1 MGEHRSILIFAEQE
15 DGEIHQVSYELLG
28 KGRELA
34 DRLGVELNAV
44 LLGWQMESKSS
55 ELIYRGADNVFLY
68 DHPSLRDFDV
78 IRYGRNI
85 VKLVRE
91 TRPEIFLIGA
101 TRIGRTLAP
110 RIAAALKTGLT
121 ADCIDLA
128 LDEDANLIQIRPAFS
143 GNIMAQIR
151 TKTRPQMATVRYR
164 VMRMRERDTDRRG
177 KIIKMKVE
185 VIEETGMKIIEKIR
199 ADEVNLADAEVI
211 VSGGRGLRRPEDFKL
226 LQELAEA
233 LGGVVGSSRPLVDA
247 GWISKDH
254 QVGFSGNTV
263 KPKVYIACGIS
274 GSPQHLFGMR
284 DSDVIIAINKDPTAP
299 IFNVSDYGVIGDL
312 YEVIP
317 LLIREIKNKA
327 RRGGKSDG
335 KAGGDD

>member
-1 MGEHRSILIFAEQE
+1 LKERGDVLVFAEQE
-15 DGEIHQVSYELLG
+15 SGEIHQVSFELLG

-34 DRLGVELNAV
+34 DRLDVELNAV
-44 LLGWQMESKSS
+44 LLGWRVEDKAS
-55 ELIYRGADNVFLY
+55 ELVYRGADNVFLY
-68 DHPSLRDFDV
+68 DHPSLQDFDV
-78 IRYGRNI
+78 VRYRRNI

-110 RIAAALKTGLT
+110 RIAAALRTGLT
-121 ADCIDLA
+121 ADCIDLD
-128 LDEDANLIQIRPAFS
+128 LDSDGNLIQIRPAFS

-164 VMRMRERDTDRRG
+164 VMQMNKRDTHREGR
-177 KIIKMKVE
+177 IIKKKAE
-185 VIEETGMKIIEKIR
+185 IIDETGMKILEKIK
-199 ADEVNLADAEVI
+199 ADEVNLPEAEVI
-211 VSGGRGLRRPEDFKL
+211 VSGGRGLKKPEDFEL
-226 LQELAEA
+226 LQELADV

-274 GSPQHLFGMR
+274 GAPQHLFGMR
-284 DSDVIIAINKDPTAP
+284 DSDVIIAINKDSTAP
-299 IFNVSDYGVIGDL
+299 IFNVSDYGIIGDL

-317 LLIREIKNKA
+317 LLIREIKKA
-327 RRGGKSDG
+327 SRRERD
-335 KAGGDD
+335 

>member
-1 MGEHRSILIFAEQE
+1 MMRHGDVLVFAEQE
-15 DGEIHQVSYELLG
+15 DGEIHQVSFELLG

-34 DRLGVELNAV
+34 DRLEVQLNAV
-44 LLGWQMESKSS
+44 LLGWQIEDKAL
-55 ELIYRGADNVFLY
+55 ELVYRGADNVFLY

-91 TRPEIFLIGA
+91 TRPDIFLIGA

-110 RIAAALKTGLT
+110 RIAAALRTGLT
-121 ADCIDLA
+121 ADCVDLD
-128 LDEDANLIQIRPAFS
+128 LDDEGNLIQIRPAFS

-151 TKTRPQMATVRYR
+151 TRTRPQMATVRYR
-164 VMRMRERDTDRRG
+164 VMRMLERDTRRRG
-177 KIIKMKVE
+177 RIIKREVE
-185 VIEETGMKIIEKIR
+185 VIEETGMKIVKKIK
-199 ADEVNLADAEVI
+199 ADEVNLSDAEVI
-211 VSGGRGLRRPEDFKL
+211 VSGGRGLKKPEDFRM

-254 QVGFSGNTV
+254 QVGFSGNIV

-299 IFNVSDYGVIGDL
+299 IFNVSDYGIVGDI

-317 LLIREIKNKA
+317 LIIRRVKKEL
-327 RRGGKSDG
+327 RGREK
-335 KAGGDD
+335 